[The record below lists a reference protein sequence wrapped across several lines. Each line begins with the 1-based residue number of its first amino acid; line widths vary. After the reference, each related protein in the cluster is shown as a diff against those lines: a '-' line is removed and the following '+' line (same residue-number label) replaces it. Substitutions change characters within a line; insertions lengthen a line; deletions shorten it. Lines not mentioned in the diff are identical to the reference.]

1 MLKEAPDHPLSKSCL
16 ADLYLHQGRLVEARI
31 LAEEALAQDPQQ
43 VQGLTILGDVFLR
56 QHSPQGALE
65 CYRQAYSRDPR
76 PYLSLRIARSLKEME
91 NFEEALLELEKVL
104 VVMPQSCFFLKEKA
118 MILNRMKRFDEAL
131 QLYEKIRE
139 ACPADP
145 FVQKEILRLRS
156 RTRTEGQVIKELKA
170 VVAMDS
176 KKDNPQIHGLLA
188 QKLKEA
194 GLISEAIAEYR
205 AAAGLEPKNVYFR
218 KQQGFC
224 HYRLKEYHQAIQL
237 LAESFQKD
245 PADYVTR
252 KTLEKS
258 YEAIGNLR
266 GFLDLLEDTLH
277 QHPQNKSLLG
287 TIKRVRKKLSM
298 EEQR

>member
-1 MLKEAPDHPLSKSCL
+1 LKEAPDNPLLKSYL
-16 ADLYLHQGRLVEARI
+16 ADLHLHQGRLVEARI

-56 QHSPQGALE
+56 QHSPRDALE

-76 PYLSLRIARSLKEME
+76 PCLSLRIARALKEME
-91 NFEEALLELEKVL
+91 NYVEALEELQKVL
-104 VVMPQSCFFLKEKA
+104 VAMPQSCSFLKEKA
-118 MILNRMKRFDEAL
+118 MILSRMKKFDEAL

-139 ACPADP
+139 TCPADS

-156 RTRTEGQVIKELKA
+156 RTRTEGQVIKELRT

-188 QKLKEA
+188 KKLKDA
-194 GLISEAIAEYR
+194 GLVSEAIAEYR
-205 AAAGLEPKNVYFR
+205 TAAGLEPKNVYFR

-224 HYRLKEYHQAIQL
+224 HYRLKEYHQAVEL
-237 LAESFQKD
+237 LAEAFQKD
-245 PADYVTR
+245 PADYVIR

-258 YEAIGNLR
+258 YEALGNLK

-287 TIKRVRKKLSM
+287 TIKRVTKKLGE
-298 EEQR
+298 EEQQ